1 MDLFSKI
8 QEATQFLASKGIK
21 DVEVGIVLGT
31 GLGKLADLIQDSISI
46 DYTDI
51 PYFSASTVESHKGK
65 LIYGTLGNKKVLAMQ
80 GRLHYYE
87 GYDMKAISF
96 PIRVIKFLGA
106 STLLLSGAAG
116 AMNLEFKKGDLMMI
130 TDQINLL
137 PTNPLIGA
145 NDERLGPR
153 FPDMSETYSKN
164 LQEKILC
171 IAGSKKF
178 NLRQGVY
185 VAVQGPMLESAAE
198 YRFLRTIGA
207 DAVGMSTVP
216 EIIVANHL
224 NVPCLA
230 VSVLTDECDPDNL
243 KPVNISEIIEIAGQT
258 EPKMI
263 TLFSELI
270 KTL

>member
-164 LQEKILC
+164 LQEKILS

-207 DAVGMSTVP
+207 DAVGMSTAP
-216 EIIVANHL
+216 EVIVAKHSGM
-224 NVPCLA
+224 NVAA
-230 VSVLTDECDPDNL
+230 VIVLTDECDPDNL
-243 KPVNISEIIEIAGQT
+243 KPIEIDEIMEIAGKA
-258 EPKMI
+258 EEKLI
-263 TLFSELI
+263 ELFSQVIDAL
-270 KTL
+270 